1 MSSSLNVHVKSVMT
15 KIETQ
20 VHLNKFVPRDYQL
33 PIMDAIENKD
43 YKKLV
48 VVMGRRAGK
57 DMVCFNIVVRQALKR
72 VGIYYYLLPTATQ
85 ARRVMF
91 DGMTADGQ
99 RILDYIPPELIKSI
113 NIQQMKI
120 VLVNSSI
127 IQFCGSENYDS
138 LRGTNPVGIV
148 MSEAAYSHPA
158 AYPALRPILLYN
170 DGFIIFI
177 STPFG
182 SNHFSTIYEIAKQN
196 PDEWFSYFAPVDVTQ
211 HISEDQIR
219 SEIESGEISPDLA
232 RQEYYCDFSTGAVGS
247 YYATYLNRMELNN
260 QIGDFEWEPN
270 FPTYSSWDLGVRD
283 HCVILIFQLIGRS
296 IHIIDMY
303 FNTSVGL
310 EHYINVL
317 QNKEYIWSK
326 HIAPHDIQVR
336 EFTAGGLSRLEKA
349 AQLGF
354 RFTVAPHIS
363 LMDGIE
369 CVRTILPRIYI
380 NQKRC
385 KKLIDALRNYRREYD
400 EKRKVYRPTPLHDE
414 NSHFAD
420 ALRYLCLSLPLLRG
434 NSSPQDLDR
443 RYKEAMF
450 GDRPTSGFFSDDVGN
465 F

>member
-1 MSSSLNVHVKSVMT
+1 MQEKKHPYNSLKV
-15 KIETQ
+15 ETI
-20 VHLNKFVPRDYQL
+20 VSLNKFVARDYQI
-33 PIMDAIENKD
+33 PIMDAIENKG

-72 VGIYYYLLPTATQ
+72 VGIYYYLLPTAVQ

-91 DGMTADGQ
+91 AGMTSTGQ
-99 RILDYIPPELIKSI
+99 PILDFIPKELIKSI
-113 NIQQMKI
+113 NIQQML
-120 VLVNSSI
+120 VTLVNNSQI
-127 IQFCGSENYDS
+127 MFCGSENYDA

-182 SNHFSTIYEIAKQN
+182 SNWFSTIHEIAKNN

-219 SEIESGEISPDLA
+219 AEIESGEISPDLA
-232 RQEYYCDFSTGAVGS
+232 RQEYWCDFSTGAVGS
-247 YYATYLNRMELNN
+247 FYATYLNRMELNN

-270 FPTYSSWDLGVRD
+270 FPVFSSWDLGVRD
-283 HCVILIFQLIGRS
+283 TTVILMFQLIGRS

-303 FNTSVGL
+303 YNTSVGL
-310 EHYINVL
+310 EHYVNVL
-317 QNKEYIWSK
+317 QNKEYIWGK
-326 HIAPHDIQVR
+326 HVAPHDIQVR

-354 RFTVAPHIS
+354 RFAVSPHIS

-369 CVRTILPRIYI
+369 CVRTTLPRIYI
-380 NQKRC
+380 DQKRC

-400 EKRKVYRPTPLHDE
+400 EKRKVYKPTPLHDE
-414 NSHFAD
+414 NSHFCD
-420 ALRYLCLSLPLLRG
+420 ALRYLCLSLPLLKSTS
-434 NSSPQDLDR
+434 NPVELEK
-443 RYKEAMF
+443 RYNEARY
-450 GDRPTSGFFSDDVGN
+450 GSNINNGFFRDDLPSY
-465 F
+465 